1 MNRKLLELATDLHR
15 RHRPYVVAT
24 VVWSRGPSSGKQ
36 GGTALI
42 EPDGTMHGWIGGA
55 CAQPVVVREARRV
68 LKDGSP
74 LLMYLGPAEELDGH
88 HRDGVVTVPIACS
101 SEGAM
106 EVFMEPVLPQP
117 HVVVVGHSPAVGVL
131 AGLLTVMDWRVTVVD
146 DESVGADLPDGV
158 ERVDSVAHMEDLGID
173 ETTAVVVATQGYYDE
188 PALEAALATSAG
200 YIGLVASAT
209 RGETVLGY
217 LKDRGH
223 SEESLR
229 RIHNPAGIDLGPVQ
243 HSEIAV
249 TVVAELVAV
258 RTSGG
263 LSGAA
268 GAESASLVETA
279 IDPVCGM
286 TVNVA
291 DARFISDHEGETYY
305 FCAPGCQRA
314 FEVDPSQFVSV
325 SHEVTGEDHRSH

>member
-1 MNRKLLELATDLHR
+1 MNRRLLELASDLHR

-68 LKDGSP
+68 LKDGTP
-74 LLMYLGPAEELDGH
+74 LLMYLGPADELDGH
-88 HRDGVVTVPIACS
+88 GRDGVVTVPIACS

-106 EVFMEPVLPQP
+106 EVFMEPILPQP
-117 HVVVVGHSPAVGVL
+117 QVVVVGHSPAVGTL
-131 AGLLTVMDWRVTVVD
+131 AKLLDAMDWKATVVD
-146 DESVGADLPDGV
+146 SAEGITELD
-158 ERVDSVAHMEDLGID
+158 ID
-173 ETTAVVVATQGYYDE
+173 EASAVVIATQGHYDE

-200 YIGLVASAT
+200 YIGLVASAA

-217 LKDRGH
+217 LRDRGYG
-223 SEESLR
+223 EDSLR
-229 RIHNPAGIDLGPVQ
+229 RIHTPAGVDLGPVQ

-249 TVVAELVAV
+249 GVLAELVAV

-263 LSGAA
+263 LSGVAEM
-268 GAESASLVETA
+268 ESASITETA

-286 TVNVA
+286 TVTISE
-291 DARFISDHEGETYY
+291 ARFITDHDGDIYY
-305 FCAPGCQRA
+305 FCAPGCQHT
-314 FEVDPSQFVSV
+314 FEAEPARFVSV
-325 SHEVTGEDHRSH
+325 DQR

>member
-1 MNRKLLELATDLHR
+1 MNRRLLELAADLHR

-68 LKDGSP
+68 LKDGAP

-88 HRDGVVTVPIACS
+88 GRDGVVTVPIACS

-117 HVVVVGHSPAVGVL
+117 HVVVVGHSPAVGTL
-131 AGLLTVMDWRVTVVD
+131 EKLLTAMEWGATVID
-146 DESVGADLPDGV
+146 TAEGIEELD
-158 ERVDSVAHMEDLGID
+158 ID
-173 ETTAVVVATQGYYDE
+173 ETSAIVIATQGHYDE
-188 PALEAALATSAG
+188 PALETALATPAG
-200 YIGLVASAT
+200 YIGLVASDK
-209 RGETVLGY
+209 RGDSVLGY
-217 LKDRGH
+217 LKDRGYD
-223 SEESLR
+223 EDSLR
-229 RIHNPAGIDLGPVQ
+229 RIHTPAGVDLGPIQ

-249 TVVAELVAV
+249 AVLAELVAV

-263 LSGAA
+263 LSGTTGIDEETTA
-268 GAESASLVETA
+268 ETA

-286 TVNVA
+286 TVTIG
-291 DARFISDHEGETYY
+291 DARFITEHERETYY
-305 FCAPGCQRA
+305 FCAPGCQHS
-314 FEVDPSQFVSV
+314 FESDPARFLPVS
-325 SHEVTGEDHRSH
+325 S

>member
-1 MNRKLLELATDLHR
+1 MNRELLELAADLHR

-55 CAQPVVVREARRV
+55 CAQPAVVAEARRV
-68 LKDGSP
+68 LKDGAP

-88 HRDGVVTVPIACS
+88 TRDRVVSVPIACS

-117 HVVVVGHSPAVGVL
+117 HVVVVGRSPAVGQL
-131 AGLLTVMDWRVTVVD
+131 AKLIDAMDWRATVVD
-146 DESVGADLPDGV
+146 SVDELGDV
-158 ERVDSVAHMEDLGID
+158 GID
-173 ETTAVVVATQGYYDE
+173 ETTAVVVATQGHYDE
-188 PALEAALATSAG
+188 PALEAALATDAG
-200 YIGLVASAT
+200 YIGLVASDK

-217 LKDRGH
+217 LRDRGH
-223 SEESLR
+223 DDGELR
-229 RIHNPAGIDLGPVQ
+229 RIHTPAGVDLGPIQ

-249 TVVAELVAV
+249 AVLAELVAI

-263 LSGAA
+263 LSGAPGV
-268 GAESASLVETA
+268 GAETAAATA

-286 TVNVA
+286 TVTIA
-291 DARFISDHEGETYY
+291 DARFVTDLEGETYY
-305 FCAPGCQRA
+305 FCAPGCQHS
-314 FEVDPSQFVSV
+314 FEADPERFVSV
-325 SHEVTGEDHRSH
+325 GEKS